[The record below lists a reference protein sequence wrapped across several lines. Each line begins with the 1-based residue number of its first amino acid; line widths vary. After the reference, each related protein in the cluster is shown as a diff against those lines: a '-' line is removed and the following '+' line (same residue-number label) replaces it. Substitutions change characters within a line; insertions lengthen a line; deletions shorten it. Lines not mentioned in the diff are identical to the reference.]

1 MAIMRFNFRSQVLS
15 GYVDV
20 SIVYPTD
27 FLSYYDMS
35 GGIRGHQ
42 RHVDRNYP
50 VYQPGM
56 KFQTIYLIHGGGDD
70 DSLTYRY
77 TNAELYAQKNYCMLV
92 TPNIC
97 NSFGID
103 TAFGV
108 NYSTF
113 LTEELPLVIRS
124 LFASSPAREDNF
136 IMGYA
141 MGGNVALG
149 TALKRPDLFQECIDI
164 SGGIGWTM
172 DFEKVKR
179 ECSPDNI
186 FRVYANAFGPAE
198 QVEGTERDLRFL
210 AHRNLQSGAQLP
222 KLTFIRGS
230 LEGEIGEAVDKD
242 CRELTALGYDTK
254 LIVEDGY
261 NHYFPLWDK
270 AVGMAINELLP
281 LKRAPIYE

>member
-27 FLSYYDMS
+27 FLPYYDMS

-124 LFASSPAREDNF
+124 LFASSPAREAPSATSSSPAAS
-136 IMGYA
+136 A
-141 MGGNVALG
+141 MSSPRGWQ
-149 TALKRPDLFQECIDI
+149 TATSPC
-164 SGGIGWTM
+164 
-172 DFEKVKR
+172 
-179 ECSPDNI
+179 CSSPSWW
-186 FRVYANAFGPAE
+186 PP
-198 QVEGTERDLRFL
+198 
-210 AHRNLQSGAQLP
+210 S
-222 KLTFIRGS
+222 
-230 LEGEIGEAVDKD
+230 
-242 CRELTALGYDTK
+242 
-254 LIVEDGY
+254 
-261 NHYFPLWDK
+261 
-270 AVGMAINELLP
+270 
-281 LKRAPIYE
+281 